1 MEEKVHKGQK
11 ELNEKVRDAKLCT
24 GCGACVNLCPYQ
36 RGHEDRIV
44 ALFDCDID
52 EGRCYAFCPRT
63 PVDLERLRA
72 RLFDREDLT
81 PEIGA
86 VKGYFIA
93 RAASEQTR
101 TRSQHGGTVSTIMA
115 LALREGLIDTAVMAR
130 MNESILTEGISETQ
144 AKRVVRHGRSSF
156 VVSPGVAEFN
166 RLARE
171 GSTKVG
177 AVATP
182 CQALAY
188 AKMRMKP
195 IPDNVNNI
203 DSLKLV
209 VGLFCSWALAWDP
222 FLALLKKSVDPST
235 ITGMDIPPVE
245 HGTME
250 VFTRDS
256 TVKIPIDE
264 AKKCIRGACHYCFD
278 LTSEFSD
285 ISVGSALL
293 NEPWEEAREWNQ
305 IIARTALGLELMELA
320 RKKRLLQFREVPEGN
335 LENLKTAAM
344 HKKRTAIRNLKLRTH
359 SDDDL
364 IYLDRADPFFR
375 ALIGGG

>member
-1 MEEKVHKGQK
+1 MEEKLHKGQK
-11 ELNEKVRDAKLCT
+11 ELNENVRNAKFCT

-36 RGHEDRIV
+36 RSHEDRIV

-63 PVDLERLRA
+63 PVDLENLRN
-72 RLFDREDLT
+72 RFFDRQDFT

-93 RAASEQTR
+93 RASSEGTR
-101 TRSQHGGTVSTIMA
+101 KRSQHGGTVSTIMA
-115 LALREGLIDTAVMAR
+115 LAMREGLIDTAVMAER
-130 MNESILTEGISETQ
+130 NESILTEGISETD
-144 AKRVVRHGRSSF
+144 ARRVVRHGTSSF
-156 VVSPGVAEFN
+156 VVSPGVSEFN

-171 GSTKVG
+171 GSTKIGV
-177 AVATP
+177 VATP

-195 IPDNVNNI
+195 IPDRDNNI
-203 DSLKLV
+203 DSLRLV
-209 VGLFCSWALAWDP
+209 VGLFCSWALAWEP
-222 FLALLKKSVDPST
+222 LIALLEKRIDPST

-245 HGTME
+245 HQTME
-250 VFTRDS
+250 VFTRNG
-256 TVKIPIDE
+256 TVEFPIDE
-264 AKKCIRGACHYCFD
+264 VKKCIRGACHYCFD

-293 NEPWEEAREWNQ
+293 DEPWESARGWNEV
-305 IIARTALGLELMELA
+305 IARTAQGLELIELA

-344 HKKRTAIRNLKLRTH
+344 HKKRTAIRNLRLRTH
-359 SDDDL
+359 SEDDL
-364 IYLDRADPFFR
+364 IYLDRNDPVFKD
-375 ALIGGG
+375 LIRGG